1 VFPRLSRPLLTFGL
15 ALASLAVAP
24 GVVVAKPFPPPTFL
38 DTATA
43 SGDNLVLDD
52 FSAFDIHVDAF
63 SGPSGQDP
71 GGHVSFGFNPL
82 FGVGPVTGPVTCLEV
97 TGNTAVMT
105 VAGPFASF
113 PNFPAFTVKVVDNGG
128 SGLDRFQYFP
138 IPPENSQYLD
148 CRANPIPTDFGGPLI
163 GRAEVFDSPP
173 PPAAKSDCRHGG
185 WAQFGFRNRRQ
196 CIRYVKRT
204 QAPARRDGI

>member
-1 VFPRLSRPLLTFGL
+1 MKLKLILTTAIVGT
-15 ALASLAVAP
+15 ALAVPSISNAAP
-24 GVVVAKPFPPPTFL
+24 PPPPPTFL
-38 DTATA
+38 DTAKA

-52 FSAFDIHVDAF
+52 FSAFDIDVDAF
-63 SGPSGQDP
+63 SGPSGEDP

-82 FGVGPVTGPVTCLEV
+82 FGVEPVTGPVTCLEV

-105 VAGPFASF
+105 VVGPFPSF
-113 PNFPAFTVKVVDNGG
+113 PAFPAFTVKVVDNGG

-148 CRANPIPTDFGGPLI
+148 CRANPPTDFGGPLI

-173 PPAAKSDCRHGG
+173 PPTSKRQCMHGG
-185 WAQFGFRNRRQ
+185 FAQFGFRSEGQ
-196 CIRYVKRT
+196 CIAFVNH
-204 QAPARRDGI
+204 GG

>member
-1 VFPRLSRPLLTFGL
+1 VKLKLILAMAIVGVAL
-15 ALASLAVAP
+15 ALPSISNAAP
-24 GVVVAKPFPPPTFL
+24 PSPPPTL
-38 DTATA
+38 DTAKA

-52 FSAFDIHVDAF
+52 FSAINIDVDAF
-63 SGPSGQDP
+63 SGPSGEDP
-71 GGHVSFGFNPL
+71 GGHVIFGFNPI
-82 FGVGPVTGPVTCLEV
+82 FDVGPVTGPVTCLDV

-105 VAGPFASF
+105 VAGPFSSLPGF
-113 PNFPAFTVKVVDNGG
+113 LAFTVKLVDNGG

-173 PPAAKSDCRHGG
+173 PPTSKDQCNGGG
-185 WAQFGFRNRRQ
+185 WKQFGFKNQGQ
-196 CIRYVKRT
+196 CIAFVNHG
-204 QAPARRDGI
+204 P

>member
-1 VFPRLSRPLLTFGL
+1 MKLKLILTTAIVGVVL
-15 ALASLAVAP
+15 ALPSISSAAP
-24 GVVVAKPFPPPTFL
+24 PAPTFL
-38 DTATA
+38 DTAKA

-52 FSAFDIHVDAF
+52 FSAFDIDVDAF
-63 SGPSGQDP
+63 SGPSGEDP

-82 FGVGPVTGPVTCLEV
+82 FGVEPVTGPVTCLEV

-105 VAGPFASF
+105 VVGPFPSF
-113 PNFPAFTVKVVDNGG
+113 PAFPAFTVKVVDNGG

-148 CRANPIPTDFGGPLI
+148 CRANPPTDFGGPLI

-173 PPAAKSDCRHGG
+173 PPTSKRQCMHGG
-185 WAQFGFRNRRQ
+185 FAQFGFRSEGQ
-196 CIRYVKRT
+196 CIAFVNH
-204 QAPARRDGI
+204 GG

>member
-1 VFPRLSRPLLTFGL
+1 MKLKAILTTAIVGTAL
-15 ALASLAVAP
+15 ALASTSSAAP
-24 GVVVAKPFPPPTFL
+24 PAPTFL
-38 DTATA
+38 DTAKA
-43 SGDNLVLDD
+43 SGDNLLLDD

-63 SGPSGQDP
+63 SGSSGENP
-71 GGHVSFGFNPL
+71 GGQVTLGFNPL
-82 FGVGPVTGPVTCLEV
+82 FEVEPVTGPVTCLDV

-148 CRANPIPTDFGGPLI
+148 CRANPPTDFGGPLI
-163 GRAEVFDSPP
+163 GRAEVFDSQPP
-173 PPAAKSDCRHGG
+173 TTRGQCLKNG
-185 WAQFGFRNRRQ
+185 WKQFGFQNQGQ
-196 CIRYVKRT
+196 CIAFVNH
-204 QAPARRDGI
+204 DS

>member
-1 VFPRLSRPLLTFGL
+1 MKLKLILTAAIGGVAL
-15 ALASLAVAP
+15 ALPSVSSAAP
-24 GVVVAKPFPPPTFL
+24 PAPTFL
-38 DTATA
+38 DTAKA

-52 FSAFDIHVDAF
+52 FSAFDIDVDAS
-63 SGPSGQDP
+63 SGPSGEDP

-82 FGVGPVTGPVTCLEV
+82 FGVEPVTGPVTCLEV

-173 PPAAKSDCRHGG
+173 PPTSKRQCMHGG
-185 WAQFGFRNRRQ
+185 FAQFGFRSAGQ
-196 CIRYVKRT
+196 CIAFVNHG
-204 QAPARRDGI
+204 P

>member
-1 VFPRLSRPLLTFGL
+1 MKLKLILTTATVGVAL
-15 ALASLAVAP
+15 ALPSVSNAAP
-24 GVVVAKPFPPPTFL
+24 PSPPPTFL
-38 DTATA
+38 DTAKA

-52 FSAFDIHVDAF
+52 FSAINIDVEAS

-71 GGHVSFGFNPL
+71 GGHVIFGFNPL
-82 FGVGPVTGPVTCLEV
+82 FDVGPVTGPVTCLDV

-105 VAGPFASF
+105 VAGPFSSLPGF
-113 PNFPAFTVKVVDNGG
+113 LAFTVKLVDNGG

-173 PPAAKSDCRHGG
+173 PPTSKRQCRHGG
-185 WAQFGFRNRRQ
+185 FAQFGFRSKRQ
-196 CIRYVKRT
+196 CIKFVKHG
-204 QAPARRDGI
+204 P